1 MIIGII
7 SLLYGIL
14 KLSIFYTNRIYIFN
28 VINSYNL
35 KQSIKNRMF
44 DLLLFDSLLTFISGL
59 TILLI

>member
-14 KLSIFYTNRIYIFN
+14 KLSIFYINRIYIFN
-28 VINSYNL
+28 VIDSYNL
-35 KQSIKNRMF
+35 EQSIKNIMF
-44 DLLLFDSLLTFISGL
+44 YLLLFDSLLIFISGL